1 MASPRTRRHRSQGR
15 GRALASGP
23 WYGTWAGLTAL
34 HPDAIV
40 ARASLLL
47 DSGHAGDQR
56 GDASYDTVNDNT
68 WVPETS
74 QGVDT
79 TTPGAFAKTC
89 DLPVGTVQVC
99 KADSTPTAVL
109 NETRNS
115 VRLEDAGPA
124 TARCSAITST
134 TWTCPA
140 SAGNRQPRPSPTSA
154 DRTWPTRRCSTCADT
169 IRQAGSG
176 AGAAGRALDGLP
188 ELAHRCAVHTRIS
201 ASLAV
206 CRLARS
212 QR

>member
-1 MASPRTRRHRSQGR
+1 MPALAIAVRLLALGRDRGALDRRADMASPRTRRHRSQGR

-89 DLPVGTVQVC
+89 DWPLGTVQGC
-99 KADSTPTAVL
+99 
-109 NETRNS
+109 
-115 VRLEDAGPA
+115 
-124 TARCSAITST
+124 
-134 TWTCPA
+134 
-140 SAGNRQPRPSPTSA
+140 
-154 DRTWPTRRCSTCADT
+154 
-169 IRQAGSG
+169 
-176 AGAAGRALDGLP
+176 
-188 ELAHRCAVHTRIS
+188 
-201 ASLAV
+201 
-206 CRLARS
+206 
-212 QR
+212 